1 MLGLRH
7 YDVQLMGGL
16 AMHEGNIAEMQ
27 TGEGKTLAA
36 TLPSYLH
43 ALLGKG
49 VHIITANEYLARRD
63 CEQMGRVFR
72 FLGLTVGL
80 NVSQM
85 TASEKKEA
93 YAADITYGTG
103 TEFGFDYLRDN
114 MVYRLEDK
122 VQRPLYYAIIDEIDS
137 ILIDEARTPLIIANK
152 SGIGAELFPIMARI
166 VRTFEEGKEYERSP
180 ETKQIFLTE
189 EGAQKIERAFGI
201 DNLYDWEH
209 HVLLHHAMQSLRAWF
224 IMRRDVDYIVKN
236 GKVMIVDPFT
246 GRVMEGRSFSDGLHQ
261 AIEAKE
267 GVEITEENDIQATIT
282 IQNYFRMYEKLAGMT
297 GSATP
302 SKEEFWQTYRLRVIT
317 IPTNRPS
324 RRTDWDDL
332 VYQTY
337 EAKVRKIIDEVKKI
351 ECHRPSR
358 SHRHDIGRTVG
369 TVVRSVFESR
379 HPSPPA
385 QCQNGGR
392 RSAHHRDRW
401 AKRASDDRN
410 QYGRARDRHFA
421 WRRRQGTWRAAHH
434 RHRAA

>member
-1 MLGLRH
+1 MFAKVKQLFDESARDVQRLAKLAAQINEWEPTISSLSDEQLRQKTVVFKERLERGETLDDIKTEAFAVVREAARRVLGLRH

-166 VRTFEEGKEYERSP
+166 VRTFEEGKEYERSL

-189 EGAQKIERAFGI
+189 EGAQKSSGRLASTIYTTGSI
-201 DNLYDWEH
+201 TCC
-209 HVLLHHAMQSLRAWF
+209 S
-224 IMRRDVDYIVKN
+224 IMRCSRCAL
-236 GKVMIVDPFT
+236 
-246 GRVMEGRSFSDGLHQ
+246 GLSCGGMS
-261 AIEAKE
+261 ITSSKTAK
-267 GVEITEENDIQATIT
+267 
-282 IQNYFRMYEKLAGMT
+282 
-297 GSATP
+297 
-302 SKEEFWQTYRLRVIT
+302 
-317 IPTNRPS
+317 
-324 RRTDWDDL
+324 
-332 VYQTY
+332 
-337 EAKVRKIIDEVKKI
+337 
-351 ECHRPSR
+351 
-358 SHRHDIGRTVG
+358 
-369 TVVRSVFESR
+369 
-379 HPSPPA
+379 
-385 QCQNGGR
+385 
-392 RSAHHRDRW
+392 
-401 AKRASDDRN
+401 
-410 QYGRARDRHFA
+410 
-421 WRRRQGTWRAAHH
+421 
-434 RHRAA
+434 